1 MVGTLSVYL
10 LLIAHCFSLIACHD
24 GRRHMP
30 LPLHAKAEDNLRF
43 IRETMERA
51 GSFTAV
57 SGRGQM
63 AIGGT
68 ALLAAWLA
76 SAAGT
81 NDRWLSLWLGEA
93 AVAVAIAMA
102 TTTWKTRDHK
112 VPIVSGPA
120 RKFALSFVPAMAAGA
135 LLTVVLVVRGEFV
148 LLPAT
153 WMLLYGAAVVSAGT
167 FSVRVVPF
175 MGACFMLCGAVLLVY
190 PALANAMMAVAFG
203 GLHLAFG
210 AAIARRHGG

>member
-1 MVGTLSVYL
+1 
-10 LLIAHCFSLIACHD
+10 
-24 GRRHMP
+24 MP
-30 LPLHAKAEDNLRF
+30 VPLHAKAEDNLRF

-57 SGRGQM
+57 SGWGQI

-68 ALLAAWLA
+68 ALVAAWLA
-76 SAAGT
+76 SVTAS
-81 NDRWLSLWLGEA
+81 NDRWLALWLGEA

-102 TTTWKTRDHK
+102 TTSWKIRDHR

-120 RKFALSFVPAMAAGA
+120 RKFALSFVPAMIAGA
-135 LLTVVLVVRGEFV
+135 LLTLALVSRGQYI

-153 WMLLYGAAVVSAGT
+153 WMLVYGAAVISAGT
-167 FSVRVVPF
+167 FSVRIVPF
-175 MGACFMLCGAVLLVY
+175 MGACFMICGGAALVF
-190 PALANAMMAVAFG
+190 PQAPNLAMAVAFG
-203 GLHLAFG
+203 GLHVAFG

>member
-1 MVGTLSVYL
+1 
-10 LLIAHCFSLIACHD
+10 
-24 GRRHMP
+24 MP
-30 LPLHAKAEDNLRF
+30 LELHAKAEDNLRF

-57 SGRGQM
+57 SGWGQV

-76 SAAGT
+76 AIAGSS
-81 NDRWLSLWLGEA
+81 DRWLALWLGEA
-93 AVAVAIAMA
+93 AIAVTIAMA
-102 TTTWKTRDHK
+102 TTTWKTRDLR

-120 RKFALSFVPAMAAGA
+120 RKFALSFVPPMVAGA
-135 LLTVVLVVRGEFV
+135 VLTIVLVARGDYA
-148 LLPAT
+148 LLPAM

-167 FSVRVVPF
+167 FSVRIVPF
-175 MGACFMLCGAVLLVY
+175 MGACFMLCGGAVLVF
-190 PALANAMMAVAFG
+190 PRSANLMMAVAFG
-203 GLHLAFG
+203 GLHIVFG

>member
-1 MVGTLSVYL
+1 
-10 LLIAHCFSLIACHD
+10 
-24 GRRHMP
+24 MP

-68 ALLAAWLA
+68 ALIAAWLA
-76 SAAGT
+76 SSAGT
-81 NDRWLSLWLGEA
+81 SDRWLAVWLGEA

-102 TTTWKTRDHK
+102 TTTWKTRDHR

-120 RKFALSFVPAMAAGA
+120 RKFALSFVPPMVAGA
-135 LLTVVLVVRGEFV
+135 LLTIVLVLRGEFA
-148 LLPAT
+148 LLPAM

-175 MGACFMLCGAVLLVY
+175 MGACFMLCGAADL
-190 PALANAMMAVAFG
+190 ALPGMGNVMMAIAFG
-203 GLHLAFG
+203 ALHLGFG

>member
-1 MVGTLSVYL
+1 
-10 LLIAHCFSLIACHD
+10 
-24 GRRHMP
+24 MP
-30 LPLHAKAEDNLRF
+30 LELHAKAEDNLRF

-57 SGRGQM
+57 SGLGQM

-76 SAAGT
+76 AAAATG
-81 NDRWLSLWLGEA
+81 DRWLALWLGEA

-102 TTTWKTRDHK
+102 TTTWKTRDHR

-120 RKFALSFVPAMAAGA
+120 RKFALSFVPPMVAGA
-135 LLTVVLVVRGEFV
+135 VLTVVFV
-148 LLPAT
+148 SRAEYTLLPAM

-167 FSVRVVPF
+167 FSVRIVPF
-175 MGACFMLCGAVLLVY
+175 MGACFMACGVAVLAF
-190 PALANAMMAVAFG
+190 PQTANIMMAVAFG

-210 AAIARRHGG
+210 AAIARKYGG

>member
-1 MVGTLSVYL
+1 MT
-10 LLIAHCFSLIACHD
+10 
-24 GRRHMP
+24 

-68 ALLAAWLA
+68 ALIAAWLA

-81 NDRWLSLWLGEA
+81 SDRWLAVWLGEA

-120 RKFALSFVPAMAAGA
+120 RKFALSFVPPMVAGA
-135 LLTVVLVVRGEFV
+135 LLTIVLVLRGEFA

-175 MGACFMLCGAVLLVY
+175 MGACFMLCGAADLVI
-190 PALANAMMAVAFG
+190 PAMGNAMMAIAFG
-203 GLHLAFG
+203 GLHLGFG

>member
-1 MVGTLSVYL
+1 
-10 LLIAHCFSLIACHD
+10 
-24 GRRHMP
+24 MP
-30 LPLHAKAEDNLRF
+30 LELHAKAEDNLRF

-57 SGRGQM
+57 SGLGQM

-76 SAAGT
+76 AAAATG
-81 NDRWLSLWLGEA
+81 DRWLALWLGEA

-102 TTTWKTRDHK
+102 TTTWKTRDHR

-120 RKFALSFVPAMAAGA
+120 RKFALSFVPPMVAGA
-135 LLTVVLVVRGEFV
+135 VLTVVFVSRGEYP
-148 LLPAT
+148 LLPAM

-167 FSVRVVPF
+167 FSVRIVPF
-175 MGACFMLCGAVLLVY
+175 MGACFMACGVAVLAF
-190 PALANAMMAVAFG
+190 PQTANLMMAVAFG

-210 AAIARRHGG
+210 AAIARKYGG

>member
-1 MVGTLSVYL
+1 
-10 LLIAHCFSLIACHD
+10 
-24 GRRHMP
+24 MP
-30 LPLHAKAEDNLRF
+30 VPLHAKAEDNLRF
-43 IRETMERA
+43 IRDTMERA

-57 SGRGQM
+57 SGRGQL

-68 ALLAAWLA
+68 ALLAARLA

-81 NDRWLSLWLGEA
+81 SDRWLSLWLGEA

-120 RKFALSFVPAMAAGA
+120 RKFALSFVPAMVAGA
-135 LLTVVLVVRGEFV
+135 LLTLVLVSRGEFV
-148 LLPAT
+148 LLPPT

-175 MGACFMLCGAVLLVY
+175 MGACFMICGAIVLLA
-190 PALANAMMAVAFG
+190 PQLGNIMMGIAFG
-203 GLHLAFG
+203 GLHLVFG

>member
-1 MVGTLSVYL
+1 
-10 LLIAHCFSLIACHD
+10 
-24 GRRHMP
+24 MP

-63 AIGGT
+63 AIGAT
-68 ALLAAWLA
+68 ALIAAWLA

-81 NDRWLSLWLGEA
+81 SDRWLAVWLGEA

-102 TTTWKTRDHK
+102 TTTWKARDHK

-120 RKFALSFVPAMAAGA
+120 RKFALSFVPPMVAGA
-135 LLTVVLVVRGEFV
+135 LLTIVLVLRGEFA
-148 LLPAT
+148 LLPAM

-175 MGACFMLCGAVLLVY
+175 MGACFMLCGAADLVL
-190 PALANAMMAVAFG
+190 PAMGNAIMAIAFG
-203 GLHLAFG
+203 GLHLGFG

>member
-1 MVGTLSVYL
+1 
-10 LLIAHCFSLIACHD
+10 
-24 GRRHMP
+24 MP

-68 ALLAAWLA
+68 ALIAAWLA
-76 SAAGT
+76 AAAGT
-81 NDRWLSLWLGEA
+81 SDRWLAVWLGEA

-120 RKFALSFVPAMAAGA
+120 RKFALSFVPPMAAGA
-135 LLTVVLVVRGEFV
+135 LLTIVLVLRGEFA
-148 LLPAT
+148 LLPAM

-167 FSVRVVPF
+167 FSVRVIPF
-175 MGACFMLCGAVLLVY
+175 MGACFMLCGAADLVL
-190 PALANAMMAVAFG
+190 PATGNVIMAIAFG
-203 GLHLAFG
+203 GLHLGFG

>member
-1 MVGTLSVYL
+1 
-10 LLIAHCFSLIACHD
+10 
-24 GRRHMP
+24 MP
-30 LPLHAKAEDNLRF
+30 LELHAKAEDNLRF

-57 SGRGQM
+57 SGWGQM
-63 AIGGT
+63 AIGAT
-68 ALLAAWLA
+68 ALIAAWLA
-76 SAAGT
+76 AGAAT
-81 NDRWLSLWLGEA
+81 SDRWLAVWFGEA
-93 AVAVAIAMA
+93 ALAVAIAMA
-102 TTTWKTRDHK
+102 TTTWKTRDHR

-120 RKFALSFVPAMAAGA
+120 RKFALSFVPPMVAGA
-135 LLTVVLVVRGEFV
+135 LLTLVLVSRGEYT

-175 MGACFMLCGAVLLVY
+175 MGACFMGCGAVVLLV
-190 PALANAMMAVAFG
+190 PQAANIVMAVAFG

>member
-1 MVGTLSVYL
+1 
-10 LLIAHCFSLIACHD
+10 
-24 GRRHMP
+24 MP
-30 LPLHAKAEDNLRF
+30 LELHAKAEDNLRF

-63 AIGGT
+63 AIGAT

-76 SAAGT
+76 SAAGSR
-81 NDRWLSLWLGEA
+81 DRWLALWLGEA

-102 TTTWKTRDHK
+102 TTTWKTRDHR

-120 RKFALSFVPAMAAGA
+120 RKFALSFVPPMVAGA
-135 LLTVVLVVRGEFV
+135 LLTLVMVSRAEYA
-148 LLPAT
+148 LLPGM
-153 WMLLYGAAVVSAGT
+153 WMVLYGAAVVSAGT
-167 FSVRVVPF
+167 FSVRIVPA
-175 MGACFMLCGAVLLVY
+175 MGACFMACGAGALVF
-190 PALANAMMAVAFG
+190 PGVANIMMAVAFG